1 MKLAKKALVLLLVLA
16 TLVSVIALP
25 AEAATSSI
33 TVTSG
38 KTYSLKTNYS
48 YNSSGDRVKN
58 KTYYK
63 LTLDADSVVKVAW
76 SKNTADKASIIFY
89 SNSARDKTVR
99 YVNTYE
105 KTSGSEN
112 LALKKGTYYLDM
124 YDGYSNSDYT
134 ATTKVTITV
143 TPATEINKSN
153 YCKAKASSLSKDTY
167 VTVAQT
173 PNYSYARWYKIKLTA
188 KQVVTIYT
196 NDNMGYKVR
205 LYDASM
211 NRISCTSGSK
221 KVVSQDKLASG
232 TYYIYVTDTTSFSGQ
247 GRLGEYIRLKWK

>member
-1 MKLAKKALVLLLVLA
+1 MKHVRKLIVLLLVIATLA
-16 TLVSVIALP
+16 TVLALP
-25 AEAATSSI
+25 AEAASI

-38 KTYSLKTNYS
+38 KTYSLKTDYS
-48 YNSSGDRVKN
+48 YNSNGDRVKN
-58 KTYYK
+58 NTYYK

-76 SKNTADKASIIFY
+76 SKNSANKANIIFY

-99 YVNTYE
+99 YVNTTD
-105 KTSGSEN
+105 KASGSEN

-124 YDGYSNSDYT
+124 YDGYSNSGYT

-143 TPATEINKSN
+143 TPVTEINKTN
-153 YCKAKASSLSKDTY
+153 YCKAKAASLSKDTY

-196 NDNMGYKVR
+196 NENMGYNVR
-205 LYDASM
+205 LYDSSL
-211 NRISCTSGSK
+211 NRISCTAGSK
-221 KVVSQDKLASG
+221 KVVSQDKLAAG
-232 TYYIYVTDTTSFSGQ
+232 TYYVYVIETSYFGGQ